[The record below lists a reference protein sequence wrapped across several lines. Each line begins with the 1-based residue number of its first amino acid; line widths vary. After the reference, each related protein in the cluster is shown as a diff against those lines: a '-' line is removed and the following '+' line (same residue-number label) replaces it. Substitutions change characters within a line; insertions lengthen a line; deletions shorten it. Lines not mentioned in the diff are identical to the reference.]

1 MKSFNSIDLLQELQ
15 ADVRQLVLT
24 AAYLRKE
31 DPELLMIAPGPGKW
45 SIAQIVAHLNSYGM
59 YYLPA
64 IEKSLR
70 SNKPSKRDFT
80 PGWFGNY
87 FTKIMKP
94 GADGRIRSKM
104 NSPKDHRPTSDLDA
118 ASVFDDFMN
127 QQQGLLNL
135 LEEAKQKN
143 IEAIRTPISISKF
156 IKLKVGDTFRF
167 LIAHEQRHFLQI
179 SNTVRQI
186 QEATGKFRS
195 VPLAIQHS
203 PVFSHD

>member
-24 AAYLRKE
+24 ATYLQKE

-45 SIAQIVAHLNSYGM
+45 SIAQIVAHLNSYGR

-104 NSPKDHRPTSDLDA
+104 NSPKDHRPTSDLDV

-135 LEEAKQKN
+135 LEGAKQKN

-195 VPLAIQHS
+195 APRASQHS